1 MIVVSGTV
9 LYNQLTSV
17 DLSVDFYY
25 VCMWYTTI
33 AQTEKNNI
41 VTYVGID
48 SSALVCMYTDC
59 KFTQACVYT
68 CIYKCQQSRRFV

>member
-41 VTYVGID
+41 VTYVGMD
-48 SSALVCMYTDC
+48 SSALVCMY
-59 KFTQACVYT
+59 
-68 CIYKCQQSRRFV
+68 